1 MVKKRVAKLVALA
14 CVGALAL
21 CMLVACANQ
30 GQSAE
35 QQQQA
40 ANRAY
45 MSSINKIAAE
55 LQDEMNGLSASIAAG
70 DKVTIVSKA
79 KDALAVLDKIE
90 KLDVPEALADVHGHY
105 AAGCASLREALEG
118 YVDLYANGSGM
129 SNASYTSR
137 LSEIQDLYNAGLAEL
152 KQADELAAAKE

>member
-70 DKVTIVSKA
+70 DKVTIISKA

-90 KLDVPEALADVHGHY
+90 KLEVPEALADVHGHY

-118 YVDLYANGSGM
+118 YVDLYANGAGM
-129 SNASYTSR
+129 SNASYSSR

>member
-1 MVKKRVAKLVALA
+1 MFKKRFAKLAAIA
-14 CVGALAL
+14 CIGALAL
-21 CMLVACANQ
+21 CMLAACANQ
-30 GQSAE
+30 AQTAE
-35 QQQQA
+35 QQKQA

-55 LQDEMNGLSASIAAG
+55 LQTEMNGLSTSIAAG
-70 DKVTIVSKA
+70 DKVTIVSK
-79 KDALAVLDKIE
+79 ALAVLDKIE
-90 KLDVPEALADVHGHY
+90 KLDVPEALADVHEHY

-129 SNASYTSR
+129 SNASYSSR

-152 KQADELAAAKE
+152 KKADEVAAGKE